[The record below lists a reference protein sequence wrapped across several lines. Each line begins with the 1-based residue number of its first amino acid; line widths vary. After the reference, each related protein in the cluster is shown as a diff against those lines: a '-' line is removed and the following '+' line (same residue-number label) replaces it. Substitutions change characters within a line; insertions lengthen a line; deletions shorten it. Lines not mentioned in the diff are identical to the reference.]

1 MEVTTAELL
10 WWVVAV
16 LLYGVGDYVTTV
28 LAVRRADVVEA
39 NPAVIALLSDQ
50 PGPLGFG
57 LLKCG
62 ALVVC
67 FLGFLSI
74 SSSPIAV
81 GVPVG
86 IALLGGAVAL
96 SNTVMIVRTDRE
108 PTVD

>member
-1 MEVTTAELL
+1 MDVSTVELR
-10 WWVVAV
+10 WWIVAV

-28 LAVRRADVVEA
+28 LAVRRADVIEA
-39 NPAVIALLSDQ
+39 NPAVVALLSDQ

-57 LLKCG
+57 LLKGG

-74 SSSPIAV
+74 SGSPIAV

-86 IALLGGAVAL
+86 IALLGGVVTV
-96 SNTVMIVRTDRE
+96 SNTVMIVRTN
-108 PTVD
+108 

>member
-1 MEVTTAELL
+1 MDVSTVELQ
-10 WWVVAV
+10 WWLVAV

-28 LAVRRADVVEA
+28 FAVRRADIVEA

-50 PGPLGFG
+50 PGPIGFA
-57 LLKCG
+57 LLKSG

-74 SSSPIAV
+74 STSPIAV

-86 IALLGGAVAL
+86 IALLGGIVTI
-96 SNTVMIVRTDRE
+96 SNTVMLVRTD
-108 PTVD
+108 

>member
-1 MEVTTAELL
+1 MDVSTVELR
-10 WWVVAV
+10 WWIVAV

-28 LAVRRADVVEA
+28 LAVRRADVIEA
-39 NPAVIALLSDQ
+39 NPAVVALLSDQ

-57 LLKCG
+57 LLKGG

-86 IALLGGAVAL
+86 IALLGGIVTV
-96 SNTVMIVRTDRE
+96 SNTLTIVRTG
-108 PTVD
+108 

>member
-1 MEVTTAELL
+1 MDVSTVERQ
-10 WWVVAV
+10 WWIVAV

-28 LAVRRADVVEA
+28 VAVRRANVVEA

-50 PGPLGFG
+50 PSPLGFAV
-57 LLKCG
+57 LKSG

-74 SSSPIAV
+74 SASQAAI

-86 IALLGGAVAL
+86 ISLLGAAVTV
-96 SNTVMIVRTDRE
+96 SNTLMIVKSN
-108 PTVD
+108 

>member
-1 MEVTTAELL
+1 MDVSTVEWQ
-10 WWVVAV
+10 WWVLAV

-28 LAVRRADVVEA
+28 LAVRRADIVEA
-39 NPAVIALLSDQ
+39 NPAVVALLSDQ
-50 PGPLGFG
+50 PGPLGFA

-74 SSSPIAV
+74 SASPIAI

-86 IALLGGAVAL
+86 IALLGGIVTV
-96 SNTVMIVRTDRE
+96 SNTVMIVRADPEHRL
-108 PTVD
+108 D

>member
-1 MEVTTAELL
+1 MDVSTVELR
-10 WWVVAV
+10 WWIVAV

-28 LAVRRADVVEA
+28 LAVRRADVIEA
-39 NPAVIALLSDQ
+39 NPAVVALLSDQ

-57 LLKCG
+57 LLKGG

-86 IALLGGAVAL
+86 IALLGGIVTV
-96 SNTVMIVRTDRE
+96 SNTLTIVRTN
-108 PTVD
+108 

>member
-1 MEVTTAELL
+1 MDVSTVEQQ
-10 WWVVAV
+10 WWIVAI

-28 LAVRRADVVEA
+28 VAVRRADVVEA

-50 PGPLGFG
+50 PSPLGFAI
-57 LLKCG
+57 LKIG

-74 SSSPIAV
+74 SGSQIAI

-86 IALLGGAVAL
+86 IALLGAIVTV
-96 SNTVMIVRTDRE
+96 SNTMMIVQSS
-108 PTVD
+108 

>member
-1 MEVTTAELL
+1 MDVSTVELQ

-28 LAVRRADVVEA
+28 LAVRRADVIEA
-39 NPAVIALLSDQ
+39 NPAVVALLSDQ
-50 PGPLGFG
+50 PGPVGFG
-57 LLKCG
+57 LLKSG

-74 SSSPIAV
+74 SGSPIAI

-86 IALLGGAVAL
+86 IALLGAVVTL
-96 SNTVMIVRTDRE
+96 SNAAMIVRTG
-108 PTVD
+108 

>member
-1 MEVTTAELL
+1 MDVSTVELR
-10 WWVVAV
+10 WWIVAV

-28 LAVRRADVVEA
+28 LAVRRADVIEA
-39 NPAVIALLSDQ
+39 NPAVVALLSDQ

-57 LLKCG
+57 LLKGG

-81 GVPVG
+81 GGPVG
-86 IALLGGAVAL
+86 IALLGGIVTV
-96 SNTVMIVRTDRE
+96 SNTLTIVRTN
-108 PTVD
+108 